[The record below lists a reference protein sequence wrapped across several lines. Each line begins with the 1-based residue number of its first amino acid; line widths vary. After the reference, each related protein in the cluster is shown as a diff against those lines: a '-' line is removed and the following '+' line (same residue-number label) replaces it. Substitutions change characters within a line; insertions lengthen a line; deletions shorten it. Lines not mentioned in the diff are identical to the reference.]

1 MENKETKQEEV
12 KVERVC
18 GYTVWENTDGSIDV
32 EGLPVEGRNTITS
45 DQIYEH
51 ILKVADLVEE
61 NKKAKLIE
69 DAAAKAAYYAMRRAL
84 IDHNAMMAEQKAE
97 TEAKPEVEA

>member
-32 EGLPVEGRNTITS
+32 EGKIKLEI
-45 DQIYEH
+45 
-51 ILKVADLVEE
+51 ILRTWNLGI
-61 NKKAKLIE
+61 KLR
-69 DAAAKAAYYAMRRAL
+69 K
-84 IDHNAMMAEQKAE
+84 
-97 TEAKPEVEA
+97 

>member
-32 EGLPVEGRNTITS
+32 EGLPVEGRDTITS

-84 IDHNAMMAEQKAE
+84 IDHNAMMAE
-97 TEAKPEVEA
+97 